1 MWSLEGVRCRRRDRR
16 VKEEDSDARP
26 EWLGM
31 QTPNFTPGRSS
42 FSSSSRASRSP
53 VQLIPH
59 PFTVKDCGVSTGSL
73 PSRIHHTYARTYPK
87 VRDSREKHIQGM
99 PHHSKPS
106 GSECSIFDSRVARS
120 HIRSCSTVSDAGVR
134 WNATTQGQLRLESVS
149 ALWRE
154 SGRSRTSGLSRSS
167 AEIICHSLNQGWS
180 CQHRS
185 GHDALLLVSRALT
198 TPL

>member
-1 MWSLEGVRCRRRDRR
+1 MWNLEGVRRDRR
-16 VKEEDSDARP
+16 VKEEDSHARP

-31 QTPNFTPGRSS
+31 QTPNFTPGRPS
-42 FSSSSRASRSP
+42 FSSSSRASRGP

-73 PSRIHHTYARTYPK
+73 PSRIHHTYARTYK
-87 VRDSREKHIQGM
+87 VSDSREKHIQGM

-120 HIRSCSTVSDAGVR
+120 HIRSCSTVSAAGVR

-154 SGRSRTSGLSRSS
+154 SGRS
-167 AEIICHSLNQGWS
+167 
-180 CQHRS
+180 
-185 GHDALLLVSRALT
+185 
-198 TPL
+198 